1 MKSYQIT
8 YMNEAGEFKTVIHW
22 ALRNEAWEEVAD
34 RALGT
39 VMSVLEELHYDRFSG
54 TRCRVLL
61 DASIYGRMKGEIV
74 YV

>member
-8 YMNEAGEFKTVIHW
+8 YMTEDGSFKTVCHW

-34 RALGT
+34 SKFGT
-39 VMSVLEELHYDRFSG
+39 VMSVLEELRYDRYSG

-61 DASIYGRMKGEIV
+61 DASVYGRMKGDIV